1 MLEFISVYDITYTF
15 MGVLVIVILKD
26 IFFELRKIRK
36 IRKIL
41 EKEEKDG

>member
-1 MLEFISVYDITYTF
+1 MLEFISVYV

-36 IRKIL
+36 IL